1 MSGSGSGT
9 QPVTP
14 GNLDVSV
21 ARATLA
27 SFVVVC
33 PATLGLAP
41 EVSRVFFP
49 PPGRVR
55 PSLPVDHTIQTAL
68 VTIQTHST
76 DATTVKPLPHFKVK

>member
-1 MSGSGSGT
+1 MVQVQVPS
-9 QPVTP
+9 QLRL

-33 PATLGLAP
+33 PASLGLAP

-49 PPGRVR
+49 TPRQG
-55 PSLPVDHTIQTAL
+55 S
-68 VTIQTHST
+68 
-76 DATTVKPLPHFKVK
+76 PLPPRGSYDYRPR